1 MKCIN
6 LTIIYH
12 VLYPSLGSIGTAPVP
27 SASIVLIITT
37 YQTAFGGDV
46 PYGIE
51 FIFAIDW
58 LVDRFRTMFNICGD
72 TVVAALVSSRL
83 DEEST
88 EEFLKNVEKVEHDIG
103 GDFEPSSDDGSG
115 EKEKFG
121 VHGTKEGDVEAA
133 PAAAN
138 IKGSVI
144 SA

>member
-1 MKCIN
+1 M
-6 LTIIYH
+6 
-12 VLYPSLGSIGTAPVP
+12 P

-72 TVVAALVSSRL
+72 TVVSALVASRL
-83 DEEST
+83 DEESA
-88 EEFLKNVEKVEHDIG
+88 EEFLKKVEKVEGDIG
-103 GDFEPSSDDGSG
+103 GDFDPSSSDDV
-115 EKEKFG
+115 EKSFDM
-121 VHGTKEGDVEAA
+121 HGNDTHAAPSSSGDVEKSFDMHGKDDAHA
-133 PAAAN
+133 
-138 IKGSVI
+138 KGSII